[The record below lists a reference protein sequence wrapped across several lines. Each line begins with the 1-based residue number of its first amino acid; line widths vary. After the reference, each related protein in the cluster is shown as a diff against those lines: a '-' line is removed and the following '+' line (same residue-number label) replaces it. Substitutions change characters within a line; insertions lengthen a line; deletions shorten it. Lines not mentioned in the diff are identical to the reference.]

1 MKSGRAVCFAPRPTR
16 EGSIN
21 MTIDDASRQPT
32 SAQGSLLVRYPLT
45 SFFVMAFAFSWIVW
59 SPWVLSEDGA
69 GLLPFQLPD
78 WTINFLLLPAGILL
92 GPTLSGFIM
101 TGITEGREGIRR
113 LLHRIVLWRVGFR
126 WYLFALIGIPL
137 VMALGTLILPE
148 GLSSLLGLGPWYVLS
163 YVSSFVLV
171 TILGGPLFEE
181 PGWRGFALPR
191 LQPLHGP
198 LVGTIILGIL
208 WALWHLPEFLVP
220 SWAESSGGSGFL
232 DIIKFIVI
240 AITFA
245 IVTTWIFNN
254 TKGSVF
260 MAILVHASIDTF
272 SLPMG
277 ALFSPSEVA
286 NSILVSFGALALV
299 LIASTRGRLG
309 YQHYR
314 QEEEEP
320 DTAPELG

>member
-1 MKSGRAVCFAPRPTR
+1 
-16 EGSIN
+16 
-21 MTIDDASRQPT
+21 
-32 SAQGSLLVRYPLT
+32 
-45 SFFVMAFAFSWIVW
+45 MAFAFSWLAW

-69 GLLPFQLPD
+69 GLLPYKLSD
-78 WTINFLLLPAGILL
+78 AASGLLNAAAILA

-101 TGITEGREGIRR
+101 TGITEGRAGIRR
-113 LLHRIVLWRVGFR
+113 WLGRIVRWRVGFV
-126 WYLFALIGIPL
+126 WYLFALIGVPV
-137 VMALGTLILPE
+137 VMALGTLILPG
-148 GLSSLLGLGPWYVLS
+148 GLTSLLALGPGYVLS
-163 YVSSFVLV
+163 YLGSFVLV

-198 LVGTIILGIL
+198 LVGTIILGLL
-208 WALWHLPEFLVP
+208 WALWHLPEFMVP

-232 DIIKFIVI
+232 DIVKFVVI

-245 IVTTWIFNN
+245 IVTTWVFNN
-254 TKGSVF
+254 TRGSVF

-277 ALFSPSEVA
+277 ALFSPSDVA
-286 NSILVSFGALALV
+286 NSLLLSFGALALLLVV
-299 LIASTRGRLG
+299 LTRGQLG

-314 QEEEEP
+314 PEGA
-320 DTAPELG
+320 DRSTAPA